1 MMPLWVTVPLIVV
14 AGVLVTGLLAY
25 VIDRSNH
32 A

>member
-1 MMPLWVTVPLIVV
+1 MPLWLTVGLIVV
-14 AGVLVTGLLAY
+14 GGTLAAGLLAY